1 LRISFE
7 IKSSGHNYKI
17 RVSKLS
23 NQSYLREKLNIGVF
37 TLTIKEHYGSTIEL
51 LYLKTISFT
60 SKSLMRHIYPSS
72 LFILVVPKCI
82 KIFDR
87 IFGGPE

>member
-1 LRISFE
+1 MM
-7 IKSSGHNYKI
+7 

-37 TLTIKEHYGSTIEL
+37 TLIIKEFCGSTIEL
-51 LYLKTISFT
+51 LCLRIIYSTN
-60 SKSLMRHIYPSS
+60 KSLMKHICPNS
-72 LFILVVPKCI
+72 LFILVAPRCI
-82 KIFDR
+82 KTYDN

>member
-1 LRISFE
+1 M
-7 IKSSGHNYKI
+7 

-23 NQSYLREKLNIGVF
+23 NPSYLREKLNISVF
-37 TLTIKEHYGSTIEL
+37 TPIIKEFYGLTIVL
-51 LYLKTISFT
+51 LYLKIISFA

-82 KIFDR
+82 KIYDR

>member
-1 LRISFE
+1 MM
-7 IKSSGHNYKI
+7 

-23 NQSYLREKLNIGVF
+23 SSNYLKERPNISVF
-37 TLTIKEHYGSTIEL
+37 TLIIKEFYGSTIES
-51 LYLKTISFT
+51 LYLRIINFIN
-60 SKSLMRHIYPSS
+60 KSLMKHIYPNS

-82 KIFDR
+82 KIFNK